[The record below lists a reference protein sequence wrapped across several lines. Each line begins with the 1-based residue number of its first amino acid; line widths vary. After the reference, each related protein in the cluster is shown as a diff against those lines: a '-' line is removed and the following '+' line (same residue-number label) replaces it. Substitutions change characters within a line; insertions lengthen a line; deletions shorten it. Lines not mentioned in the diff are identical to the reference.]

1 MKIIYNRFIP
11 FKGFFAINLFGTLF
25 IRQEKGKPEP
35 YVSPRIINH
44 ESIHTEQ
51 MKELGY
57 IFFYIWYFIEWLLE
71 VLLPPYNK
79 AYHDISFE
87 EEAFN
92 NENNLNYLKSRKRYS
107 WIKFVFNK
115 KLRRKLK

>member
-25 IRQEKGKPEP
+25 VRQEKGKPQP
-35 YVSPRIINH
+35 YVSQRTFNH

-57 IFFYIWYFIEWLLE
+57 VFFYILYFIEWIFR
-71 VLLPPYNK
+71 VLLPPYGS
-79 AYHDISFE
+79 AYRDISFE
-87 EEAFN
+87 REAFDN
-92 NENNLNYLKSRKRYS
+92 QNDYSYLENRKRYS
-107 WIKFVFNK
+107 WVKYVF
-115 KLRRKLK
+115 RLK

>member
-1 MKIIYNRFIP
+1 MKIVYSKYIP
-11 FKGFFAINLFGTLF
+11 FKGFFAINLFGILIVRKNKDGSCPRVSRRTL
-25 IRQEKGKPEP
+25 
-35 YVSPRIINH
+35 YH

-87 EEAFN
+87 EEAYN
-92 NENNLNYLKSRKRYS
+92 NENNPNYLKSRKRYS

>member
-1 MKIIYNRFIP
+1 MRVIKTKHFP
-11 FKGFFAINLFGTLF
+11 FGGYKAINLFGIVFT
-25 IRQEKGKPEP
+25 KGEL
-35 YVSPRIINH
+35 SNRELNH
-44 ESIHTEQ
+44 EAIHTEQ

-87 EEAFN
+87 EEAYN
-92 NENNLNYLKSRKRYS
+92 NENNPNYLKSRKRYS

-115 KLRRKLK
+115 RLRRKLK